1 MLFAFFVSFVMEEP
15 LIFVLRPKHYCL

>member
-1 MLFAFFVSFVMEEP
+1 MEEP